1 MKRYQS
7 DEETRIKALSDFLK
21 IKEDRIKVSEYDENL
36 LLVDDSK
43 DQFYVAVDDEDADKL
58 ARKNIED
65 TLWAFN
71 SDFIAEHSSGIREV
85 GERGIKALHKMQ
97 EDLCESANSI
107 VKALIDDM
115 DDFVEDAISAD
126 GRGHFI
132 SSYDGE
138 EYEQG
143 DSYIYCIDD
152 KDSIEP
158 DFDKEDDIERE

>member
-36 LLVDDSK
+36 LLVDDSE
-43 DQFYVAVDDEDADKL
+43 DRFYVAVDDEDADKL
-58 ARKNIED
+58 ARENIED
-65 TLWAFN
+65 SLWAFN
-71 SDFIAEHSSGIREV
+71 SDFIAEHSSSMREA
-85 GERGIKALHKMQ
+85 GERGVRALQKMQ
-97 EDLCESANSI
+97 EDLCEDANSI

>member
-71 SDFIAEHSSGIREV
+71 SDFIAEHSSGIREA
-85 GERGIKALHKMQ
+85 GERGIKALRKMQ